1 LAFARGQ
8 SVESTRGLQEVDTLR
23 GVTTERKTWPARDV
37 ERGPSHP
44 GKPGAMGHVR
54 RDRGTPGSGGSALA
68 TKGCSAGFGG
78 GKSAKSPKGCGPFT
92 PGRPVRGCTSAGV
105 ARRWRPLANPPWAVL
120 PRRAAGGV
128 LLEGKRWAN
137 ARRSSAPRGAR
148 DRRRARRRRAW
159 MCPYVIVSFAEIDR
173 RL

>member
-1 LAFARGQ
+1 M
-8 SVESTRGLQEVDTLR
+8 ESTRDLQEVVTLR
-23 GVTTERKTWPARDV
+23 GITSECKAWPTRDT

-44 GKPGAMGHVR
+44 GKPGAMDQVR
-54 RDRGTPGSGGSALA
+54 RDRSTPGSGGSVTA
-68 TKGCSAGFGG
+68 TKGCSAGLGG
-78 GKSAKSPKGCGPFT
+78 GKSAKRPKGCGPFA
-92 PGRPVRGCTSAGV
+92 PGRPVRGCTLAGV
-105 ARRWRPLANPPWAVL
+105 ARRWRPSANPPWAVL

-128 LLEGKRWAN
+128 LLEGKRSAN
-137 ARRSSAPRGAR
+137 ARRSSAPQGAR